1 MPLFPRAILASALFA
16 FVVLAASS
24 AGATVVVVPP
34 LEEMAVASDVIA
46 EVVVGDARVVK
57 DGGKILTFTTLE
69 VKDGWKGLK
78 SNETVEL
85 FQLGGDYEGRSSWIV
100 GAQRFKKGE
109 RFVFFGMKHKRPGDV
124 ADAPFKV
131 IPYGI
136 GFGVFKVEEQLTGEK
151 VSEVVGDVVMLEKN
165 AAGNAQTSN
174 APATRRY
181 DTLAAFK
188 AMVLKAVAGESLPK
202 MNMNRTKLI
211 PKHPAKAGAPVVAPP
226 NAPVVEPAPAKVK

>member
-1 MPLFPRAILASALFA
+1 MSLFPRAILVAL
-16 FVVLAASS
+16 VVAASS
-24 AGATVVVVPP
+24 IIAGSARATVVVVPP
-34 LEEMAVASDVIA
+34 IEEMAVASDVIA
-46 EVVVGDARVVK
+46 EVVVGEARVEK
-57 DGGKILTFTTLE
+57 EGGKIVTFTTLE
-69 VKDGWKGLK
+69 VKDAWKGLK
-78 SNETVEL
+78 GKDTVEL

-109 RFVFFGMKHKRPGDV
+109 RFVFFGMKHKRPGDA

-136 GFGVFKVEEQLTGEK
+136 GFGVFKVEPQLTGEK
-151 VSEVVGDVVMLEKN
+151 VTEVVGDVVMLERD
-165 AAGNAQTSN
+165 ASGTAQTSN

-202 MNMNRTKLI
+202 MNMNRTKIL
-211 PKHPAKAGAPVVAPP
+211 PKHP
-226 NAPVVEPAPAKVK
+226 APVVEPAPAKVK